1 MALKDAVIRAGVIPS
16 DQSAQA
22 IKKAYSETLSH
33 ELAIE
38 VADALRE
45 CGFSSIKPQR
55 VIVAKG
61 KYKGEERIVKEKEFQ
76 GGLGPKRVDVSYSD
90 DRHGL
95 MLAVTIKGINFPGF
109 PRIPKSTPPQFDYS
123 KPGNF
128 SKNVKNRFGDLT
140 TESITLHLRFP
151 FAVVGCL
158 YVMPER
164 SRTEKGVNMRISTF
178 ERAVKLYGTISGRSA
193 YGDPAERFEDV
204 ALMLYKPLTDATRP
218 EDVWVELH
226 RAGPIQATLSEVE
239 YFDLLRELY
248 NQRNP
253 HAMVGEMYDAENE
266 VDFVDDPPDDDVPDV
281 NEA

>member
-1 MALKDAVIRAGVIPS
+1 MALKDAVVRAGVIPTDNS
-16 DQSAQA
+16 VQSV
-22 IKKAYSETLSH
+22 KKAYSETLSH

-38 VADALRE
+38 VADALRD
-45 CGFSSIKPQR
+45 CGFFSVKPER
-55 VIVAKG
+55 FVVPKG
-61 KYKGEERIVKEKEFQ
+61 KHKGEIKIVKEKEFQ

-95 MLAVTIKGINFPGF
+95 MLAVTIKSINFPSF
-109 PRIPKSTPPQFDYS
+109 PRIPQTVPPQFDYS

-158 YVMPER
+158 FVMPER

-178 ERAVKLYGTISGRSA
+178 DRGVKLYGTISGRPA

-204 ALMLYKPLTDATRP
+204 VLMLYRPLTDSTRP
-218 EDVWVELH
+218 NDVWVELH
-226 RAGPIQATLSEVE
+226 RAGSVEAKLSEGE
-239 YFDLLRELY
+239 YFDLLRDLY

-253 HAMVGEMYDAENE
+253 HAMVGEMSDLENE
-266 VDFVDDPPDDDVPDV
+266 VDFVDEPPDDLP
-281 NEA
+281 E